1 MPGEKEKKTWLQKT
15 MNKVSQKRHLIVGI
29 VIGIILIALAPYIYV
44 SILNQSVSDPFF
56 SECLDLQYNRRLN
69 YTTFCID
76 REQPQYLSCIL
87 SIAPS
92 KAKQKHVLVVGSR
105 TPIGMSLVSELR
117 SREIPYV
124 EIKGRAQL
132 NLNVMSSYEVI
143 RSVEYSCILICI
155 DKLEDPAYLQALV
168 RHLKIPTYSFY
179 PELGLRDFTITID
192 TPRIIGPQFMSLHNE
207 FWNIIVQR
215 CHLMESPVM
224 NELDQSLISSKTAA
238 SLVIGKL
245 LPYIQGETT
254 KYPESIT
261 LTPTTTMAKVIS
273 TIVAKYPKCNIKLNG
288 KRVHGEIDEESIE
301 AIDFASSQ
309 FSVTNEAY
317 LSLVYVANE
326 LDDSTEYMNKELSWL
341 DGYVKKYPSTPIEVI
356 IVMMTHTKGMDVIY
370 PKDAIKPHVRM
381 VMVPSDQS
389 PDKKSNF
396 EYIMRNIGIRRAT
409 GKFIVTG
416 RADSLVPISLLD
428 AARRHELSVMSVIRS
443 ESNVQFMKYEQA
455 STTII
460 PAPVTQQLI
469 DWKDPFADVGT
480 NIEEHSILQGCHRK
494 MWDAI
499 AGYAEGPWYSE
510 VDTALMLEFPAFT
523 EKTFVQRFSGTLQ
536 YSVSIKPKTAGFPNI
551 KKIAGV
557 AACKGVSPKKI
568 VGAKYKNWGMNNKK
582 LRIISYF

>member
-1 MPGEKEKKTWLQKT
+1 MPEKEKKTWLQKT
-15 MNKVSQKRHLIVGI
+15 MSNITQKRRLIVSI
-29 VIGIILIALAPYIYV
+29 VIGISLIALAPYIYI

-69 YTTFCID
+69 YTTFCVD
-76 REQPQYLSCIL
+76 REHPKYLSCIL
-87 SIAPS
+87 SISPS

-124 EIKGRAQL
+124 EIKGRSQI
-132 NLNVMSSYEVI
+132 NLNVMSSYEII
-143 RSVEYSCILICI
+143 RSIEYSCIFICI

-168 RHLKIPTYSFY
+168 RHLKIPTYSFF
-179 PELGLRDFTITID
+179 PELGLRDFTITVD

-207 FWNIIVQR
+207 FWNIVVQR

-238 SLVIGKL
+238 SIVINQL
-245 LPYIQGETT
+245 LPYITGES
-254 KYPESIT
+254 KEYPKAIT
-261 LTPTTTMAKVIS
+261 LTPTTTMSKVMA
-273 TIVAKYPKCNIKLNG
+273 TIVAKYPKCNVKFNG
-288 KRVHGEIDEESIE
+288 KKIKGEIDEESAE

-317 LSLVYVANE
+317 LSLVFVANE
-326 LDDSTEYMNKELSWL
+326 LDDSTEYMNKELTWL
-341 DGYVKKYPSTPIEVI
+341 DDYVKKYPSTPLEVV

-389 PDKKSNF
+389 PDEKSNV

-416 RADSLVPISLLD
+416 RADTLVPISLLD
-428 AARRHELSVMSVIRS
+428 AARRHELSVMSIIRS
-443 ESNVQFMKYEQA
+443 ESKVQFMKYEQA
-455 STTII
+455 STSII
-460 PAPVTQQLI
+460 PPPSTQQLI
-469 DWKDPFADVGT
+469 DWKDPFNEVGT
-480 NIEEHSILQGCHRK
+480 NVEQHSMLQGCHRK
-494 MWDAI
+494 MWEAI
-499 AGYAEGPWYSE
+499 NGYVEGPWYSE
-510 VDTALMLEFPAFT
+510 VDTALMLEFPSLT
-523 EKTFVQRFSGTLQ
+523 EKTYVQRFNGALQ
-536 YSVSIKPKTAGFPNI
+536 YSTGIKQKLIGFPNI
-551 KKIAGV
+551 KKIAIQ

-582 LRIISYF
+582 LKIISYF